1 MDKETCRSTD
11 RYLEGERTTV
21 TMPSRCADI
30 QIEREIEIYREIER
44 GGGGGQT
51 NAEREIST
59 SRWTN

>member
-44 GGGGGQT
+44 
-51 NAEREIST
+51 
-59 SRWTN
+59 